1 MNNVSRQEIIEFVRQ
16 ATTSGKTLSGTS
28 MTTLREMA
36 EEYGEQQQR
45 VDDVN
50 DWLDELEEMNFE
62 YHNSREETNEWFK
75 QWLSELP

>member
-1 MNNVSRQEIIEFVRQ
+1 MNNVNRQEIIQFVRQ
-16 ATTSGKTLSGTS
+16 ATTSGNTLSGTS
-28 MTTLREMA
+28 MTTLRDMA
-36 EEYGEQQQR
+36 EKYGEQQQR

-62 YHNSREETNEWFK
+62 DHNSIAETNEWFK